1 MDPNKRPAAKQMQ
14 EMSFFKGIDWKKV
27 TEMEPP
33 FIPNPEDPQD
43 TCYFEARNEL
53 QQIKLSQFDE
63 EY

>member
-1 MDPNKRPAAKQMQ
+1 
-14 EMSFFKGIDWKKV
+14 MSFFKGIDWKKV